1 MDEYVE
7 IKLIVKSSLADTISD
22 ILEQLEAL
30 AVTYEDAKDD
40 PILEPLPGEFKLW
53 PNTKITGLFEK
64 GTNSKPIVHVLN
76 ALLGDN
82 IPIADTTLE
91 NRDWVRAWMDSFV
104 PMSFGQKLWI
114 CPTTCH
120 VDKEDAVVVKLDP
133 GLAFGTGTHPTTAL
147 CLEFL
152 DGKAL
157 HDKEVIDFGC
167 GSGILAIA
175 ALKLGAKRAVGLDI
189 DEQAIIAS
197 TDNAKLN
204 NVFDK
209 LTLINTQKPYT
220 MDKAEILV
228 ANILSGPLCE
238 LEPIIASHVVSGGSL
253 ALSGLLQ
260 DQIDEVMDSYKN
272 DFKDL
277 EYKIKDGWALITGTK
292 I

>member
-7 IKLIVKSSLADTISD
+7 IKLIVKSTLADTISD
-22 ILEQLEAL
+22 ILEQLGSL

-64 GTNSKPIVHVLN
+64 GTDSKPIVHILN
-76 ALLGDN
+76 AILGDN

-104 PMSFGQKLWI
+104 PMSFGKRLWI
-114 CPTTCH
+114 CPSTFH
-120 VDKEDAVVVKLDP
+120 VDKEDAIVVKLDP

-152 DGKAL
+152 DSKDL
-157 HDKEVIDFGC
+157 HDKEIIDFGC

-175 ALKLGAKRAVGLDI
+175 ALKLGAKRAIGLDI
-189 DEQAIIAS
+189 DSQAIIAS

-204 NVFDK
+204 NVFDR
-209 LTLINTQKPYT
+209 LTLINTQNPYT
-220 MDKAEILV
+220 MDKTQILV

-238 LEPIIASHVVSGGSL
+238 LEPIIASHVEKEGLL
-253 ALSGLLQ
+253 ALSGLLE
-260 DQIDEVMDSYKN
+260 DQVDEVMDAYKN

-277 EYKIKDGWALITGTK
+277 EYKIKDGWALITGIK